1 MRLILTGVLFLI
13 GGLSGSLV
21 LRGTSSS
28 GALALVGVVL
38 LVIGV
43 VSLGKQSDGAGG
55 YAAEPSEYDR
65 ERDAE
70 QWAEYQRVRAEQA
83 KQAQAEAKVWA
94 DLQAEEE
101 AARPWEPDPN
111 DPRTQRLNAIFLT
124 TPGAR
129 EQVGEVIERTRHH
142 LDADAQLN
150 LALETARRVRDG
162 VRA

>member
-1 MRLILTGVLFLI
+1 MRLIVTGVLFLI

-21 LRGTSSS
+21 LRGTGSG

-38 LVIGV
+38 LVMGV
-43 VSLGKQSDGAGG
+43 VSMGKQDGSGG
-55 YAAEPSEYDR
+55 YATEPSEYDR

-70 QWAEYQRVRAEQA
+70 QWAEYQRARA
-83 KQAQAEAKVWA
+83 KQAAEAQVEQQQWEQ
-94 DLQAEEE
+94 LQAEEE
-101 AARPWEPDPN
+101 AARPWEPDPA
-111 DPRTQRLNAIFLT
+111 DPRTQRLHAIFLT

-129 EQVGEVIERTRHH
+129 EQVSEVMERTRSH

-162 VRA
+162 ARA

>member
-1 MRLILTGVLFLI
+1 MRLIVTGVLFLI

-21 LRGTSSS
+21 LRGTGSS
-28 GALALVGVVL
+28 GALALIGVVL
-38 LVIGV
+38 LVMGV
-43 VSLGKQSDGAGG
+43 VSLNKQDGHGG

-70 QWAEYQRVRAEQA
+70 QWAEYQRSRA
-83 KQAQAEAKVWA
+83 KQAAEAQAEQKVWEQ
-94 DLQAEEE
+94 LQAEEE
-101 AARPWEPDPN
+101 AARPWEPDPD
-111 DPRTQRLNAIFLT
+111 DPRTQRLQAIFLT

-129 EQVGEVIERTRHH
+129 EQVWELMERTKTQ

-162 VRA
+162 ARA